1 MIDEFITFFFAGHET
16 TSSTLGFFFLEV
28 GRYPEIFQ
36 KYIPKSLKKNFIDYY
51 Y

>member
-36 KYIPKSLKKNFIDYY
+36 KYI
-51 Y
+51 